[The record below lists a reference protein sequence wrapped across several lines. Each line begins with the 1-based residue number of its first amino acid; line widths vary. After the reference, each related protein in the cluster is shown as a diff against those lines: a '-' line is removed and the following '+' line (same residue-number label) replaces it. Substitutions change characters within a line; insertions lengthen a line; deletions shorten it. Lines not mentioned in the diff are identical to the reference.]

1 MHSPISLQ
9 KQHGSVILEA
19 LIAILIFSIG
29 ILALVGMQATSISN
43 VADAKYRTDAGFL
56 ADQMIGNMWAG
67 RLLNASGVAAP
78 DPAYACD
85 AVTPCSTLAL
95 TQAWASSVAGTL
107 PLGSGSIA
115 VSGTEV
121 TVTLTWQPPKATV
134 AHAHTAIAYIE

>member
-1 MHSPISLQ
+1 MNSPFFLQ

-67 RLLNASGVAAP
+67 RLLNASGVATP

-85 AVTPCSTLAL
+85 AATPCSTVAL
-95 TQAWASSVAGTL
+95 TQAWASSVTSTL
-107 PLGSGSIA
+107 PLGTGSIA

-121 TVTLTWQPPKATV
+121 TVTLTWQPPKAAV